1 MMGIAIRG
9 RRVTV
14 CNCCGSSFREM
25 DEELCLT
32 CHEPMC
38 SDCYLAY
45 RGVCCVELPPSMPLV
60 RVRLIQLCAKSRRLA
75 ADAAKGE

>member
-1 MMGIAIRG
+1 MGIAIRG

-14 CNCCGSSFREM
+14 CNCCGCSFWEM

-38 SDCYLAY
+38 SDCYLDY
-45 RGVCCVELPPSMPLV
+45 RGVCCVELPPS
-60 RVRLIQLCAKSRRLA
+60 I
-75 ADAAKGE
+75 AAKEES